1 MVSTCIDTNA
11 LIYAINRK
19 LKLPGADYA
28 VSVITKMELLSWPQL
43 SPGEDL
49 QLRAVLSGIQVLQLT
64 ETIQEAAIKIR
75 KTTSM
80 KLPDSIIAATAIVKE
95 WCINHQK
102 ELLLNWEKAQH
113 FEPLERIRGADH
125 D

>member
-1 MVSTCIDTNA
+1 MSGKYLLDTNA

-43 SPGEDL
+43 SQSEDL
-49 QLRAVLSGIQVLQLT
+49 QLRTALSGIQVLQLS

-80 KLPDSIIAATAIVKE
+80 KLPDSIIAATAIDGGYVLVTDDEKLK
-95 WCINHQK
+95 NRHVGK
-102 ELLLNWEKAQH
+102 SLKLDELLGE
-113 FEPLERIRGADH
+113 F
-125 D
+125 

>member
-1 MVSTCIDTNA
+1 MSGKYLLDTNA

-43 SPGEDL
+43 SPSEDL
-49 QLRAVLSGIQVLQLT
+49 QLRAALSGIQVLQLS

-80 KLPDSIIAATAIVKE
+80 KLPDSIIAATAIDGGYVLITDDEKLR
-95 WCINHQK
+95 NRHVGK
-102 ELLLNWEKAQH
+102 SLKLDELLGEY
-113 FEPLERIRGADH
+113 
-125 D
+125 